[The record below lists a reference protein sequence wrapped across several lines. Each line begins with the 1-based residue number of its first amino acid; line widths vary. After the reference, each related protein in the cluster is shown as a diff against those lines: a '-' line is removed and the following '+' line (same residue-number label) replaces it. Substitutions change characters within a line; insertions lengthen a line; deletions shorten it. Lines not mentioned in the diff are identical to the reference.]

1 LNFPPHSVWQVYDL
15 PKWTEE
21 GRRLAEEHGEKQL
34 QFTRNWQDASGVD
47 LLLVSGSLHFFDPPV
62 SHMIA
67 ELPEKP
73 AHVLINR
80 TPLING
86 PTKATV
92 QDKCNVRTARILYN
106 RGELIAAFEMI
117 GYELIDTLEGL
128 NSRLIPTPGSISG
141 LSRKASAAK
150 VPARVLLPSAL

>member
-1 LNFPPHSVWQVYDL
+1 
-15 PKWTEE
+15 
-21 GRRLAEEHGEKQL
+21 
-34 QFTRNWQDASGVD
+34 VD

-117 GYELIDTLEGL
+117 GYELIDSWQAAELSGGIIGRPEF
-128 NSRLIPTPGSISG
+128 SADSYSG
-141 LSRKASAAK
+141 LYFRLK
-150 VPARVLLPSAL
+150 PEG

>member
-80 TPLING
+80 TSLING

-117 GYELIDTLEGL
+117 GYELIDSWQAAELSGGIIGRPEF
-128 NSRLIPTPGSISG
+128 SADSYSG
-141 LSRKASAAK
+141 LYFRLK
-150 VPARVLLPSAL
+150 PEG